1 MAHVLGL
8 LSVCVSGVWVVCL
21 PLGMNGDSLGGYASG
36 NRRNR
41 ILICTLA
48 AFVSQHWR

>member
-1 MAHVLGL
+1 MAHVLGV
-8 LSVCVSGVWVVCL
+8 LSVCVCVWVVCL